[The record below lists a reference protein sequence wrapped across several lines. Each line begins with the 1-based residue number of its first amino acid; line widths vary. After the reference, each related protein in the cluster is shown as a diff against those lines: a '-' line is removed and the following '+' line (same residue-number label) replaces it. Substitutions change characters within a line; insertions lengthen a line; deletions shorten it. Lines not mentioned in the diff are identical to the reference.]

1 MWFKSLIRGNISKV
15 YIILKNKK
23 DCRLSSVVF
32 FTFPATG
39 KLLICRL
46 NKPHMQSRRNFI
58 KKSAIASL
66 AFAVNPLD
74 LMANELPENNK
85 AVNKPIVLST
95 WNFGLKANEEAWTIL
110 GKGGKALDAVEKG
123 VRLVESDPKER
134 SVGYGGRPDR
144 DGRVTLDAC
153 IMDENYN
160 IGSVACLEHIKN
172 PISVARA
179 VMEKTPHVMLVGD
192 GALQFALSQGF
203 RKENLLTP
211 ESEKEWKE
219 WLKTSQYKPV
229 ANIENHDTIGMIALD
244 TQGNLS
250 GACTTSGMAFKMH
263 GRVGDSPIIG
273 AGLFVD
279 NEVGAATATGH
290 GEEVI
295 RTVGTHL
302 VVELMRQ
309 GRTPQEACKEAVER
323 IVKIN
328 QRRNKNLKDIQV
340 GFIAINKKGEYGAYC
355 IQDGFN
361 FAVYDQKG
369 NRLETPE
376 FALK

>member
-1 MWFKSLIRGNISKV
+1 MS
-15 YIILKNKK
+15 
-23 DCRLSSVVF
+23 
-32 FTFPATG
+32 
-39 KLLICRL
+39 
-46 NKPHMQSRRNFI
+46 SRRKFI
-58 KKSAIASL
+58 KNTAIASSAL
-66 AFAVNPLD
+66 LLNPLD
-74 LMANELPENNK
+74 LMAKNTSVNNDRTI
-85 AVNKPIVLST
+85 NKPIVLST
-95 WNFGLKANEEAWTIL
+95 WDFGLRANEEAWKTL
-110 GKGGKALDAVEKG
+110 GNGGRALDSVEKG
-123 VRLVESDPKER
+123 VRLVEDDPSER

-160 IGSVACLEHIKN
+160 IGSVACLENIKN
-172 PISVARA
+172 PVSVARA

-192 GALQFALSQGF
+192 GALQFAVSQGF
-203 RKENLLTP
+203 KKENLLTP

-219 WLKTSQYKPV
+219 WLKDSKYRPIV
-229 ANIENHDTIGMIALD
+229 NIENHDTIGMIALD
-244 TQGNLS
+244 AQGNLS

-295 RTVGTHL
+295 RMVGTHL

-309 GRTPQEACKEAVER
+309 GKTPQQACREAVER
-323 IVKIN
+323 IVQITK
-328 QRRNKNLKDIQV
+328 RRNKNLRDIQV
-340 GFIAINKKGEYGAYC
+340 GFIALNKKGEYGSYC
-355 IQDGFN
+355 IQDGFS
-361 FAVYDQKG
+361 FAVHDLKG
-369 NRLETPE
+369 NRLEKPG